1 MRLKPI
7 YILSLIT
14 LMSVMLSGSTA
25 VAQKKGQERSVFS
38 KTTFDLGVVV
48 SDLNKAA
55 EFYTEV
61 VGMTEVQG
69 FSAPANVATSFG
81 LTNNQPVV
89 VRKFVM
95 ADVKDAPSLKLMS
108 FPKVK
113 IAKPDQQFIHSTL
126 GFSYLTLFVSDMDA
140 AVERAKKAKVEFL
153 GQTPVKAGGSNYLA
167 VYRDLDGNFI
177 ELIGPAG
184 KSESL
189 SQAKSNAFFNAAR
202 TGDVQTLKQQIDNG
216 QDINAKQN
224 GNVHAIG
231 LASLFGHVEAVEL
244 LIKNGAN
251 VNQQTKD
258 GGTALHGASF
268 LGRVKIVETLL
279 RAGAN
284 VKISN
289 SNGMTP
295 INECSEPWNNAISE
309 KVGFLNEVIKVNVL
323 AEEVK
328 AGRPIVLEML
338 KEYSQKTSND
348 SK

>member
-1 MRLKPI
+1 
-7 YILSLIT
+7 
-14 LMSVMLSGSTA
+14 A
-25 VAQKKGQERSVFS
+25 V
-38 KTTFDLGVVV
+38 
-48 SDLNKAA
+48 
-55 EFYTEV
+55 
-61 VGMTEVQG
+61 
-69 FSAPANVATSFG
+69 
-81 LTNNQPVV
+81 
-89 VRKFVM
+89 
-95 ADVKDAPSLKLMS
+95 
-108 FPKVK
+108 
-113 IAKPDQQFIHSTL
+113 
-126 GFSYLTLFVSDMDA
+126 
-140 AVERAKKAKVEFL
+140 
-153 GQTPVKAGGSNYLA
+153 
-167 VYRDLDGNFI
+167 
-177 ELIGPAG
+177 
-184 KSESL
+184 
-189 SQAKSNAFFNAAR
+189 FFNAAR

-323 AEEVK
+323 ADEVK

-338 KEYSQKTSND
+338 KEYSQETSND
-348 SK
+348 SE